1 MIEEWSDPSGKAR
14 GVPEL
19 DFQAEQ
25 DFPAMQ
31 LSAEDAVIQRLDAAA
46 ARIGIPMEHE
56 IAGGG
61 SDANIF
67 NGCGLPTAIIATGMT
82 HVHSTDEQVS
92 LEDMTNLTALLL
104 ALVSS

>member
-1 MIEEWSDPSGKAR
+1 
-14 GVPEL
+14 
-19 DFQAEQ
+19 
-25 DFPAMQ
+25 MQ

-46 ARIGIPMEHE
+46 ARINIPMQHE

-92 LEDMTNLTALLL
+92 LEDMTNLTALVL
-104 ALVSS
+104 ALASS